1 MLTAFHWRDDMWISE
16 QVCSDTQKHF
26 DSVCS
31 AILAA
36 RSSVLVEM
44 YIFRQDALG
53 SRLLEAMRSAARRG
67 VDVRIVVDGFGSPAW
82 STGFLRSLAQEKI
95 AARVYHP
102 ILRLPG
108 SRFSGLRV
116 LGGAR
121 QQSVLSRLL
130 VFASRLN
137 KRNHRKIIVVDQL
150 TAFVGSCNVTDLH
163 KRWRETA
170 VRVSGAEVSELCS
183 SFEVIWR
190 RSSYLDGS
198 FPGLL
203 RGRKLLSGLRNSS
216 LVRVNC
222 TRRLRRRHN
231 AEIVARIENAVDRV
245 WVTTAYFV
253 PSTSI
258 VTALV
263 NASKKGCDVR
273 LLLPG
278 KNDISLVSCVSRMF
292 YFGLMRYGVKIYEYQ
307 PEMLHAKTLLID
319 RWACVGTTNLNHR
332 SFYHDLEVDI
342 SLTGQESLTVLA
354 RQFSRDLA
362 TSYRVTSE
370 RLRSR
375 SLIEKLSGYLVYPF
389 RTFI

>member
-1 MLTAFHWRDDMWISE
+1 MWISE
-16 QVCSDTQKHF
+16 QVCSDAQKHF

-53 SRLLEAMRSAARRG
+53 LRLLEAMRSAARRG
-67 VDVRIVVDGFGSPAW
+67 VDVRVVVDGFGSPAW
-82 STGFLRSLAQEKI
+82 SSSFLRSLARDKI
-95 AARVYHP
+95 SARVYHP
-102 ILRLPG
+102 VLHLPG
-108 SRFSGLRV
+108 SRVSESRV
-116 LGGAR
+116 LGDAR
-121 QQSVLSRLL
+121 HLSVLSRLL

-137 KRNHRKIIVVDQL
+137 KRNHRKLIIVDQL

-170 VRVSGAEVSELCS
+170 VRVSGSDVSELCS

-190 RSSYLDGS
+190 RSSYLDGAL
-198 FPGLL
+198 PGLL
-203 RGRKLLSGLRNSS
+203 RGRKLLSGLRHGS

-253 PSTSI
+253 PSASI
-258 VTALV
+258 VAALI
-263 NASKKGCDVR
+263 NAAKKGCDVR

-278 KNDISLVSCVSRMF
+278 KNDVGLVSCVSRMF

-319 RWACVGTTNLNHR
+319 HWASVGTTNLNHR
-332 SFYHDLEVDI
+332 SLYHDLEVDI
-342 SLTGQESLTVLA
+342 TLTGRESLDELA
-354 RQFSRDLA
+354 RQFLIDLA

-375 SLIEKLSGYLVYPF
+375 PLIEKFSGYLVYPF